1 MVMKYLIVY
10 EREPDGR
17 WTVEAPNVPGCHSY
31 GRTIEQAR
39 ERIRE
44 ALSLFV
50 DHAATAKFE
59 ERINLPEQV
68 LRTVEAAKELRRRV
82 ARDTVE
88 MTRAQQKAVLSL
100 RRMKLGLRDAGTLLG
115 VSHQRV
121 QQIEN
126 DLPVLPGAITVTQR
140 TRSHFK
146 RAAKKR

>member
-1 MVMKYLIVY
+1 MKYHIVY

-44 ALSLFV
+44 ALSLFI
-50 DHAATAKFE
+50 DNAATAKFE
-59 ERINLPEQV
+59 EVIKLPEPV
-68 LRTVEAAKELRRRV
+68 LRTVATAKQLRAKV
-82 ARDTVE
+82 IRDTE
-88 MTRAQQKAVLSL
+88 KSIQAHRKAVMSL
-100 RRMKLGLRDAGTLLG
+100 RHKMHLGLRDAGELLG

-126 DLPVLPGAITVTQR
+126 DIPVMPGAVVTATQR
-140 TRSHFK
+140 SRFK
-146 RAAKKR
+146 RASKKR